1 MGSKLGGKSQKKNNS
16 RKSSIVL
23 NVVSDM
29 SFKMEVG
36 TSLGNGLWTKYSAMN
51 NFKENR
57 KVGENNY
64 SYIINAVFAMLE
76 DEEYYVKFLS
86 IPQSQGEIASVKIK
100 TRLIYKK
107 GDEDSKN
114 IIVDKSSQIKNE
126 MTYFGFIEEN
136 QMEMVK

>member
-1 MGSKLGGKSQKKNNS
+1 
-16 RKSSIVL
+16 
-23 NVVSDM
+23 M

-107 GDEDSKN
+107 SDMDSKN

>member
-1 MGSKLGGKSQKKNNS
+1 MGSKFRGKNQKKNNS

-100 TRLIYKK
+100 PRLIYKK
-107 GDEDSKN
+107 V
-114 IIVDKSSQIKNE
+114 IWIVKISLWI
-126 MTYFGFIEEN
+126 N
-136 QMEMVK
+136 QVKLK